1 MKIEEILS
9 IESTNKD
16 HVNLFKEGI
25 FLRAY
30 EHSAMRF
37 TEYVAK
43 FKVFKK
49 HYKIVNVDVCNLGF
63 PYSNYKILFEKHN
76 ITRCEET
83 EKSVVIYDCPPKQD
97 FVEWKDLI
105 ELPTVED
112 ITPQMLLRPDVKAK
126 DLKNL
131 QIYKSGYDVMVE
143 LHRYA
148 GIMPRTTSL
157 YDR

>member
-49 HYKIVNVDVCNLGF
+49 HYKIVNADVCYLGF
-63 PYSNYKILFEKHN
+63 PYCNYKFLFEKHN
-76 ITRCEET
+76 ITRYEET
-83 EKSVVIYDCPPKQD
+83 EKSLVIGL
-97 FVEWKDLI
+97 VETMRL
-105 ELPTVED
+105 
-112 ITPQMLLRPDVKAK
+112 
-126 DLKNL
+126 
-131 QIYKSGYDVMVE
+131 SG
-143 LHRYA
+143 
-148 GIMPRTTSL
+148 IS
-157 YDR
+157 